1 MMARVSVF
9 KDGLMSCSAPRRNQP
24 VTGIVSSSLT
34 VVLFAVAIHM
44 LLLADHAWPS
54 GPDAMNA
61 AFKECKRCH
70 QVGLGAKHRIG
81 PHLNDIFGRIA
92 GSLSGFR
99 YSRSMRKA
107 GENGLVWS
115 GETLDAFL
123 TDPRSF
129 VPQSR
134 MNIAG
139 VQDSDARASLLAL
152 LSQFSSDDPELP
164 MAEPTLTPEEYGLD
178 PGLLTIQGDLEYGAY
193 LASECTT
200 CHQATGADD
209 SIPSIAGWPTDEF
222 VITMH
227 AYKRGLRVHPVMQL
241 VAGRLS
247 DEEIA
252 SLAMHF
258 RDIEDIQ

>member
-1 MMARVSVF
+1 M
-9 KDGLMSCSAPRRNQP
+9 
-24 VTGIVSSSLT
+24 SLT
-34 VVLFAVAIHM
+34 GGLFAAAIHV
-44 LLLADHAWPS
+44 LLLADRAWPS
-54 GPDAMNA
+54 GPEAVDAD
-61 AFKECKRCH
+61 FKECKRCH
-70 QVGLGAKHRIG
+70 QVGLGAGHRIG
-81 PHLNDIFGRIA
+81 PHLNDIFGRVA

-115 GETLDAFL
+115 EETLDAFL

-139 VQDSDARASLLAL
+139 VQDGDARARLLAFL
-152 LSQFSSDDPELP
+152 GQFSSDDPELP

-222 VITMH
+222 VITLH

-252 SLAMHF
+252 SLAMYF